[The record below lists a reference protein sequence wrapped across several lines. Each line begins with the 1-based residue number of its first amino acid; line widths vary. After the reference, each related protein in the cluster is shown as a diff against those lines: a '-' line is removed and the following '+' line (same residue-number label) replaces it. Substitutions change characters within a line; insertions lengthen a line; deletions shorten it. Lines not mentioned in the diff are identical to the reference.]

1 MGKLYDAAAGDDRL
15 AVLVELRNLL
25 ADRLE
30 QCGSDRDIAALSRQL
45 VQVTAEIDE
54 IRKNTMPKVTSL
66 SEMRKKV
73 KVVK

>member
-1 MGKLYDAAAGDDRL
+1 MGKLYDAAAGEDRL
-15 AVLVELRNLL
+15 SVLTELRNLL
-25 ADRLE
+25 AARLE
-30 QCGSDRDIAALSRQL
+30 ECNSDRDIAALSRQL

-54 IRKNTMPKVTSL
+54 IRKNTVQKVTSL